1 MTKDELV
8 ESLTGCELPEDQL
21 ALACEVYDKCPN
33 AFVPDREM
41 YISLAVEERD
51 WVAAHFED
59 CREEVFLRNDV
70 STYFPATGDV
80 RQALRQQVLHA
91 IMPELDSLHGQFTP
105 EAMIFG
111 YLISYWVFCA
121 EDAGCML
128 EGMHEHTI
136 HTMALLVLWEAFD
149 EEMADVEDE
158 FLQSSL
164 VYAISLHA
172 ARIRDVS
179 TSNEEYTEL
188 VTQVYPEYENVH
200 ERYVAPCTPT
210 MAALDALDAKFQAL
224 TDERD
229 ALQRRLNRGKDIAAA
244 IRNLQIYGDK
254 DESFKYQYQWKG
266 VYEVMKEYHLL
277 RDDKV
282 ATFCRICNNP
292 DSPEYFLPED
302 EAELPNHYIGDKG
315 GKSYDRGTTWH
326 QISSRNGNEERKK
339 MMIDK
344 TKKEFSLLLKEHGII
359 E

>member
-1 MTKDELV
+1 MTKEELV
-8 ESLTGCELPEDQL
+8 EFLTGCELPEDQL

-41 YISLAVEERD
+41 YIPLAVEERD

-91 IMPELDSLHGQFTP
+91 IMPEFDSLHGQFTP

-136 HTMALLVLWEAFD
+136 HMMALLVLWEAFD
-149 EEMADVEDE
+149 EEMADVDDE
-158 FLQSSL
+158 FIQSSL

-172 ARIRDVS
+172 ARIRGVS

-210 MAALDALDAKFQAL
+210 MAALDALDDKFQAL

-229 ALQRRLNRGKDIAAA
+229 ALQRRLNRNREIAVA
-244 IRNLQIYGDK
+244 IWKLQTMADK
-254 DESFKYQYQWKG
+254 DFKFRYKYQWIG
-266 VYEVMKEYHLL
+266 IYEVMCEHHLL
-277 RDDKV
+277 SDEEKS
-282 ATFCRICNNP
+282 TFCRICNSP
-292 DSPEYFLPED
+292 DSPDYFLPDNEH
-302 EAELPNHYIGDKG
+302 ELPNPYVPG
-315 GKSYDRGTTWH
+315 GSWEKDSTWY
-326 QISSRNGNEERKK
+326 QLSSHGNTPRQRRE
-339 MMIDK
+339 IDK